1 MFKTLLVMI
10 KFITYTTVALLAL
23 LLTSCN
29 SEPSLQRYYVD
40 NQEKPGFVSVDISP
54 SILNLDKSKLSL
66 EQSKALGTFEKMN
79 VLAFKIDEKNKNQYD
94 VEKKKVIEILKDT
107 VTYKQLMK
115 FGSGKQGASIS
126 YVGDENHIN
135 EFVLFGNQKET
146 GFAVV
151 RILGNDMK
159 PEDAMTMISVLQ
171 QSNIDMKQL
180 EALKGLMPKK

>member
-1 MFKTLLVMI
+1 M
-10 KFITYTTVALLAL
+10 KFITFTAMALLL

-29 SEPSLQRYYVD
+29 SEPSLQKYFVD

-54 SILNLDKSKLSL
+54 SILNVDKAKLTL
-66 EQSKALGTFEKMN
+66 EQSKALSTFEKMN
-79 VLAFKIDEKNKNQYD
+79 VLAFKIDDKNKNQYAA
-94 VEKKKVIEILKDT
+94 EKNKVVEILKDT

-135 EFVLFGNQKET
+135 EFVLFGNQKES

-159 PEDAMTMISVLQ
+159 PEDAMTMLSVLQ
-171 QSNIDMKQL
+171 QSKIDMKQL
-180 EALKGLMPKK
+180 ESLKGLMQK

>member
-1 MFKTLLVMI
+1 MI
-10 KFITYTTVALLAL
+10 KFITYTTVALLL
-23 LLTSCN
+23 FLLTSCN
-29 SEPSLQRYYVD
+29 SEPSLQKYYVD
-40 NQEKPGFVSVDISP
+40 NQEKPGFVALDISP
-54 SILNLDKSKLSL
+54 SILNLNKAKLSA
-66 EQSKALGTFEKMN
+66 EQTKALSTFEKMN
-79 VLAFKIDEKNKNQYD
+79 ILAFKIDDKNKNQYA
-94 VEKKKVIEILKDT
+94 VEKNKVVEILKDT

-151 RILGNDMK
+151 RILGNGMK
-159 PEDAMTMISVLQ
+159 PEDAMTMLSVLQ

-180 EALKGLMPKK
+180 EALKGLIQK

>member
-1 MFKTLLVMI
+1 M
-10 KFITYTTVALLAL
+10 KFIIFTAIALSL

-29 SEPSLQRYYVD
+29 SEPTLQKYFVES
-40 NQEKPGFVSVDISP
+40 QEKPGFVSVDISP
-54 SILNLDKSKLSL
+54 TILNLDKTKLSA
-66 EQSKALGTFEKMN
+66 EQSKALATFDKMN
-79 VLAFKIDEKNKNQYD
+79 VLAFKVGDKNKAEYD
-94 VEKKKVIEILKDT
+94 AEKKKVVEILKDT

-135 EFVLFGNQKET
+135 EFVVFGNQKEN

-159 PEDAMTMISVLQ
+159 PEDAMTMLSVLQ
-171 QSNIDMKQL
+171 QSKIDMKQL
-180 EALKGLMPKK
+180 EALTGLIKK

>member
-1 MFKTLLVMI
+1 MKTIYCVVIVLS
-10 KFITYTTVALLAL
+10 L

-29 SEPSLQRYYVD
+29 NEPSLQKYFVE
-40 NQEKPGFVSVDISP
+40 NQEKSGFVAVDISS
-54 SILNLDKSKLSL
+54 SILNLDKTKLSL
-66 EQSKALGTFEKMN
+66 EQSKALKSFNKMN
-79 VLAFKIDEKNKNQYD
+79 VLAFKIDEKNKGQYAT
-94 VEKKKVIEILKDT
+94 EKNKVVEILKDT

-135 EFVLFGNQKET
+135 EFVIYGNQSES

-151 RILGNDMK
+151 RVLGNDMK

-180 EALKGLMPKK
+180 EALTGLMKK